1 MVSFER
7 NFALDVYEEVY
18 MDPSMPE
25 DIPVDNQGGVN
36 IGLIIGI
43 TAAVVV
49 AAVIVTVRK
58 KKKKAAALKL
68 EEELLDTDNEE

>member
-1 MVSFER
+1 
-7 NFALDVYEEVY
+7 

-43 TAAVVV
+43 AAAVVV
-49 AAVIVTVRK
+49 AAVIIVIVTVRK